1 MKITKLDLQ
10 AEGKRYKCGN
20 RIFKVKGG
28 NLIDVE
34 RNTYLGIEN
43 MTIAELLEMDFEE
56 IKETK
61 NPYERVDNGEL
72 YYIVNQRGGVGNFKD
87 LNDHTDDKLFNSFN
101 YFNNKNYAEY
111 IAFKESLMRRMDRFA
126 WENNAR
132 VIDWDKNV
140 ANYCIIFDN
149 HNKDVEIMVAYALQS
164 NDIYFTS
171 QEIAEMA
178 LEKFKDDLIKLY
190 TWEFDV

>member
-1 MKITKLDLQ
+1 MKITKLDLK
-10 AEGKRYKCGN
+10 AEGKKYKCGN
-20 RIFKVKGG
+20 IIFKVKGG

-61 NPYERVDNGEL
+61 NPYERVRFGER
-72 YYIVNQRGGVGNFKD
+72 YYFVDGRGGVDYIKD
-87 LNDHTDDKLFNSFN
+87 LNDHIDNKQFNCLD
-101 YFNNKNYAEY
+101 YFNNKNYSEY

-140 ANYCIIFDN
+140 TNYCIIFDN

-190 TWEFDV
+190 TWKFDV

>member
-1 MKITKLDLQ
+1 MKITKLDLK
-10 AEGKRYKCGN
+10 AEGKKYKCGN
-20 RIFKVKGG
+20 IIFKVKGG

-61 NPYERVDNGEL
+61 NPYTRVNFAKTYYFKNEIGEVDYL
-72 YYIVNQRGGVGNFKD
+72 KD
-87 LNDHTDDKLFNSFN
+87 LNGYFDDDLFNSFN

-140 ANYCIIFDN
+140 TNYCIIFDN

>member
-1 MKITKLDLQ
+1 MKITELDLQ
-10 AEGKRYKCGN
+10 AESKRYKCGN

-34 RNTYLGIEN
+34 RNTYLGVEN
-43 MTIAELLEMDFEE
+43 ISIAELLEMDFEE
-56 IKETK
+56 IKEME
-61 NPYERVDNGEL
+61 NPYERVVGGEL
-72 YYIVNQRGGVGNFKD
+72 YSVIDRTGNVVSFKD
-87 LNDHTDDKLFNSFN
+87 KYDYDGVMFNIAN

-132 VIDWDKNV
+132 VIDWDRNV
-140 ANYCIIFDN
+140 AKYYIVFNYYD
-149 HNKDVEIMVAYALQS
+149 KVAEVLVAYLVQS

-171 QEIAEMA
+171 KEIAKMA